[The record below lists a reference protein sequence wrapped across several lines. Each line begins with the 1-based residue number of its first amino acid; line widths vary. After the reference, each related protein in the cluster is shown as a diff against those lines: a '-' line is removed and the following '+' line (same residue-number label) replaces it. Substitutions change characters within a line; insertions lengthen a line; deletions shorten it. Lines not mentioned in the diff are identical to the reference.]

1 MSVASKVETK
11 LKRLPK
17 GKPLPLQLFSDC
29 GPEGAVRPALSRLV
43 KRGEL
48 ANVARGIYARPKPN
62 EFFGTSLP
70 APEEIAEAIASVTGE
85 RLAPHGAEM
94 ARRLGLSTQMPV
106 RAAFYTTGRTRRL
119 QVGNSDV
126 QFQHAPERLV
136 AEASTRA
143 GSALLALQH
152 LGREHVTTEVLQEL
166 NERVPVRE
174 LMRSKATPA
183 WLRAR
188 VTNLEHSLRA

>member
-29 GPEGAVRPALSRLV
+29 GPEGAVRTALSRLV

-70 APEEIAEAIASVTGE
+70 APEEVAEAIASVTGE

-119 QVGNSDV
+119 QVGNSYV

-143 GSALLALQH
+143 GSALLALHH
-152 LGREHVTTEVLQEL
+152 LGSEHVTAEVLQEL

-174 LMRSKATPA
+174 LLRSKATPA
-183 WLRAR
+183 WLRVR
-188 VTNLEHSLRA
+188 VTNLEPSLRA